1 MTQEVFDKAIKLKE
15 RIESFKEANNAIID
29 AYNKLNRHSESK
41 SLTEKDIVAFVHT
54 LVQETG
60 GELEVLTIV
69 KCATDRIYAKCKQ
82 LEEEFA
88 EL

>member
-1 MTQEVFDKAIKLKE
+1 MTQEVFDRAIKLKE
-15 RIESFKEANNAIID
+15 RIESFQNANNAIID
-29 AYNKLNRHSESK
+29 AYNKLSRRFESK

-60 GELEVLTIV
+60 GELEILTIV
-69 KCATDRIYAKCKQ
+69 KCAVGTINAKCEQ
-82 LEEEFA
+82 LEQEFA